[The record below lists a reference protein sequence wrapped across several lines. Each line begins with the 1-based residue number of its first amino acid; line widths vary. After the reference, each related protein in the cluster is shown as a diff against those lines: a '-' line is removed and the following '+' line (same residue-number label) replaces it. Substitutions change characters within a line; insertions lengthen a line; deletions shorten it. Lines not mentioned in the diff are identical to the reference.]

1 MGNRVNLHH
10 LADFGEFFSEV
21 NITQVIAAADEHGNV
36 QGYEKE
42 IYALAIIRAVSKG
55 DFGTNPKVKIAAISA
70 LWERGY
76 RTGFSME
83 SFNAVFED
91 YFCGW

>member
-1 MGNRVNLHH
+1 MGHRINPNHFDDLR
-10 LADFGEFFSEV
+10 EFLGEV
-21 NITQVIAAADEHGNV
+21 NIAQVIAAADEHGNAH
-36 QGYEKE
+36 GYEKE
-42 IYALAIIRAVSKG
+42 IYALAIVRAVSKG
-55 DFGTNPKVKIAAISA
+55 DFGTDTKVQISAISA